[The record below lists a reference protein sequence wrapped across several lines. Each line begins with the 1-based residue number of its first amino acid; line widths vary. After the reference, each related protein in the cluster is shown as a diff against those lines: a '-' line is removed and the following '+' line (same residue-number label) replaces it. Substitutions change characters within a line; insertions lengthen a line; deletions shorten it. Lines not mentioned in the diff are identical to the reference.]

1 MGISGLAAY
10 ELGMAL
16 IWKVDRLH
24 QEKKKDKGN
33 VDTQGGNGTNPS
45 TSKDSLLREARDL
58 LAKAT
63 DILSY
68 EAPGTNHGLLGQNA
82 KAELAKMDVM

>member
-1 MGISGLAAY
+1 MAAY

-16 IWKVDRLH
+16 IWKVDRH

-33 VDTQGGNGTNPS
+33 VDTLGGGGNGTNPS

-68 EAPGTNHGLLGQNA
+68 ESPGTNHGLLGQNA
-82 KAELAKMDVM
+82 KAELAKIDVV